1 MKNLLMLAIAAA
13 AAYYAYTSW
22 PPGPRDIVAERSAA
36 ARSYG
41 GNPVSEIER
50 APDALI
56 ETRNAMASQN
66 ANTAN
71 AARSAVSQVIGR

>member
-1 MKNLLMLAIAAA
+1 MKNLLFLAIAAA
-13 AAYYAYTSW
+13 AAYYAYNSW
-22 PPGPRDIVAERSAA
+22 PPGPRDIVAERTAA
-36 ARSYG
+36 AYARG

-56 ETRNAMASQN
+56 ETRNAIASQS

-71 AARSAVSQVIGR
+71 AARNAVSQVIGR